1 MIIKGIFRR
10 YERWNPVHPTS
21 GAFWGMGIGIGCGVG
36 WGPGFFPEA
45 VGYVGAGCG
54 VGFSVGI
61 TLVGF
66 GIGLPANSLIGAP
79 YNALVATQNGLV
91 ELARLSGSSHRK
103 LTESGR
109 NGMTACISALQREL
123 CGTLSNFRSDESFN
137 ETRDAPNAHGIVSM
151 CNRSILKLVGKEGE
165 HLFRT
170 PKDIGFS
177 LCSMISNNVAFITI
191 LQVLIDDIQ
200 QKSLQLVTLI
210 FFLENQKEVMP
221 PIHFRF

>member
-1 MIIKGIFRR
+1 MTPIFESGDLLMIIKGIFRR

-36 WGPGFFPEA
+36 WGPGFGPEA

-103 LTESGR
+103 LTESGQ

-123 CGTLSNFRSDESFN
+123 CGTLSNFLSDESFN

-170 PKDIGFS
+170 PKGLS
-177 LCSMISNNVAFITI
+177 LN
-191 LQVLIDDIQ
+191 
-200 QKSLQLVTLI
+200 
-210 FFLENQKEVMP
+210 
-221 PIHFRF
+221 